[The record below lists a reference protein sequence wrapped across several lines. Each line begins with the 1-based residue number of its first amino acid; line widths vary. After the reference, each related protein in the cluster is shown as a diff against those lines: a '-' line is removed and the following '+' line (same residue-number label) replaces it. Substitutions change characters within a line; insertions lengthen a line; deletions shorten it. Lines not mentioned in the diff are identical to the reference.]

1 MTPCEVDASVPPR
14 RTVLLVFSN
23 PVDGREEEY
32 NAWYSEHHLDEIL
45 AIDGFVLAQRF
56 RLAGD
61 ARMTRD
67 TPDAPYRYLALYEV
81 EDGALAR
88 ADSALFD
95 LARRERVEALA
106 AGRTPKLVMS
116 PSMAPDL
123 RTWWYEAITESR
135 SSR

>member
-1 MTPCEVDASVPPR
+1 VSR
-14 RTVLLVFSN
+14 SILLVFSN

-45 AIDGFVLAQRF
+45 AIDGFRLAQRF
-56 RLAGD
+56 RLADD

-81 EDGALAR
+81 EDRAR

-95 LARRERVEALA
+95 LARRERAEALA

-116 PSMAPDL
+116 PSMDPDL
-123 RTWWYEAITESR
+123 RTWWYESIGEPR
-135 SSR
+135 G

>member
-1 MTPCEVDASVPPR
+1 MS
-14 RTVLLVFSN
+14 RTILVVFSN

-32 NAWYSEHHLDEIL
+32 NAWYSKHHLDEIL

-56 RLAGD
+56 RLAGE

-81 EDGALAR
+81 AEGALDR
-88 ADSALFD
+88 ADSALFA
-95 LARRERVEALA
+95 LARTERAEALA

-116 PSMAPDL
+116 PSMDPDL
-123 RTWWYEAITESR
+123 RTWWYEAVCDPRTL
-135 SSR
+135 